1 MFYGKRPR
9 GKGIFKKGETE
20 MSFKELLKS
29 KDMTAARLSRKI
41 GVTRWTVC
49 NWVNGRN
56 TPQNV
61 LTVGKIAKALE
72 TDFETILNC
81 FKKAENK

>member
-1 MFYGKRPR
+1 MLYGKRPR

-41 GVTRWTVC
+41 GVTKETVG
-49 NWVNGRN
+49 NWVHGRN
-56 TPQNV
+56 IPKNV
-61 LTVGKIAKALE
+61 LTIVLFSSFGMIVLYVFPTEQK
-72 TDFETILNC
+72 
-81 FKKAENK
+81 

>member
-1 MFYGKRPR
+1 
-9 GKGIFKKGETE
+9 

-41 GVTRWTVC
+41 GVTKETVG
-49 NWVNGRN
+49 NWVHGRN
-56 TPQNV
+56 IPKNV
-61 LTVGKIAKALE
+61 LTIVKIAKALE
-72 TDFETILNC
+72 VDVYMVINC

>member
-1 MFYGKRPR
+1 
-9 GKGIFKKGETE
+9 

-41 GVTRWTVC
+41 GVARWTVG
-49 NWVNGRN
+49 NWIHGRN
-56 TPQNV
+56 APQSI

-72 TDFETILNC
+72 TDVETIINC
-81 FKKAENK
+81 FKKAENKKNKGKYL

>member
-1 MFYGKRPR
+1 
-9 GKGIFKKGETE
+9 

-41 GVTRWTVC
+41 GVTKETVG
-49 NWVNGRN
+49 NWVHGRN
-56 TPQNV
+56 APQNV
-61 LTVGKIAKALE
+61 LIVGKIAKALE

>member
-1 MFYGKRPR
+1 MLYGKRPR

-41 GVTRWTVC
+41 GVTKETVR
-49 NWVNGRN
+49 NWVHGRN

>member
-1 MFYGKRPR
+1 
-9 GKGIFKKGETE
+9 

-41 GVTRWTVC
+41 GVTKETVG
-49 NWVNGRN
+49 NWVHGRN
-56 TPQNV
+56 IPQNV

>member
-1 MFYGKRPR
+1 MLYGKRPR

-41 GVTRWTVC
+41 GVTKETVG
-49 NWVNGRN
+49 NWVHGRN

>member
-1 MFYGKRPR
+1 
-9 GKGIFKKGETE
+9 

-56 TPQNV
+56 APQNV
-61 LTVGKIAKALE
+61 LIVGKIAKALE